1 MSNLQRNTT
10 KLYKIETFLRSQ
22 GIPTGTKS
30 VSNLTAEFLKSKQL
44 RYEVFNP
51 KYKGLFTAALVNA
64 SDVFD
69 NFDEFKTFII
79 NKINN

>member
-1 MSNLQRNTT
+1 MSQLQRNTT

-22 GIPTGTKS
+22 GIATGTKS
-30 VSNLTAEFLKSKQL
+30 VSTLTAEFLKSKGI

-69 NFDEFKTFII
+69 NFEEFKQWII
-79 NKINN
+79 TKTQ